1 MEFHDFLDSS
11 QRSRTEEC
19 VKRLEALGYGFI
31 SKGTSYLHGTPHYNC
46 LFYDGKYLKVTTI
59 PRWAK
64 IQFLPFQFQNLIRKV
79 ILNIE
84 TLDERIINRVTNWEM
99 NRIALIDK
107 ILLRIGICEILHFPD
122 IPPKVSIN
130 ECIEI
135 AKDFS
140 TAGSAKFINGILDA
154 ILAEEKKTGKL
165 NKSGRGLIEESIS
178 SSRQ

>member
-1 MEFHDFLDSS
+1 MFVNKSKRRIVREKVLQILYAYEMNKDS
-11 QRSRTEEC
+11 
-19 VKRLEALGYGFI
+19 LEPLIKENLAEL
-31 SKGTSYLHGTPHYNC
+31 N
-46 LFYDGKYLKVTTI
+46 DDADKVF
-59 PRWAK
+59 AN
-64 IQFLPFQFQNLIRKV
+64 NLIRKV

-130 ECIEI
+130 ESIEI